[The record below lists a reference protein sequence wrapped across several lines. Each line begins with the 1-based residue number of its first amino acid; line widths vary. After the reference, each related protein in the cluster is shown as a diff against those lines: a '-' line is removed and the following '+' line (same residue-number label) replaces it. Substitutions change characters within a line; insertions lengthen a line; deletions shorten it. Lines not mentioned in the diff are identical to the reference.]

1 MCERD
6 ARERRGRGKK
16 ETCAR
21 GRRERDMRAR
31 EKEVRHLSL
40 SLLQHLSL
48 SRASPSQH
56 LSLRVLVSY
65 MLRLI
70 SHVCYARLLAGA
82 PDEADDLWATCTH
95 PWCHAW
101 RHVFHGGCSAS
112 PSGMLLDVLAAD
124 CQQLH
129 TCLHRLVGMRSKYCT
144 RRGLA
149 DVWAYRIRA
158 RAQYLVVR
166 ARD

>member
-1 MCERD
+1 M
-6 ARERRGRGKK
+6 
-16 ETCAR
+16 
-21 GRRERDMRAR
+21 
-31 EKEVRHLSL
+31 
-40 SLLQHLSL
+40 QHLSL

-56 LSLRVLVSY
+56 LSLRLLVSC
-65 MLRLI
+65 MLI

-166 ARD
+166 ARDESSCRCSTPFSNGLRCAQGNLWQPFFVTG

>member
-1 MCERD
+1 MRGRR
-6 ARERRGRGKK
+6 AREMQGRGVLERCEGEARKRHARGGGTR

-21 GRRERDMRAR
+21 ERKRCDTS
-31 EKEVRHLSL
+31 LSL
-40 SLLQHLSL
+40 SCNTSLSL

-82 PDEADDLWATCTH
+82 PDEADDPWATCTH
-95 PWCHAW
+95 PWCHSW
-101 RHVFHGGCSAS
+101 RHGFHGGCSAS

-124 CQQLH
+124 CQQLR
-129 TCLHRLVGMRSKYCT
+129 TCLHRLVGM
-144 RRGLA
+144 
-149 DVWAYRIRA
+149 
-158 RAQYLVVR
+158 
-166 ARD
+166 

>member
-1 MCERD
+1 MREMRGRCEGEARKRH
-6 ARERRGRGKK
+6 ARGGGASETCTRERKRCD
-16 ETCAR
+16 T
-21 GRRERDMRAR
+21 
-31 EKEVRHLSL
+31 SL
-40 SLLQHLSL
+40 SRSCNTSLSL